1 MKPIR
6 VERSPA
12 ALWRR
17 VGAGVLLTRRG
28 MDGFHEVNESAAEI
42 WGLLGTPMNVDE
54 IVARLARRF
63 SEPVDRLVDDAER
76 LVEDLRSRG
85 YVRFVDA

>member
-1 MKPIR
+1 MKPMR
-6 VERSPA
+6 VERVPS

-17 VGAGVLLTRRG
+17 VGADVLFTRRG

-42 WGLLGTPMNVDE
+42 WAILETPLSIEE
-54 IVARLARRF
+54 IAARLARRF
-63 SEPVDRLVDDAER
+63 TEPVDRLVDDAET
-76 LVEDLRSRG
+76 LVEDLRRRG